1 MAEKRKTRKEEVVK
15 VAISPPFEKVY
26 NIPFL
31 KLKIE
36 SFPKGGEMATFTTP
50 PISLTSS
57 VFLPLFSPK
66 FSLPTEKLVFFFT
79 TPL

>member
-1 MAEKRKTRKEEVVK
+1 MAEKRKTRKEAVVK
-15 VAISPPFEKVY
+15 LPPFEKVY

-36 SFPKGGEMATFTTP
+36 SFQKGGSPATSTTP

-57 VFLPLFSPK
+57 VCLPLFSPK
-66 FSLPTEKLVFFFT
+66 FSLLTEKLVFFLT